1 LKALLEGDHAA
12 VKSIV
17 GRDGIRDT
25 VIRIVVPDD
34 LKSVSSEFLVRFSDL
49 KKDLDAKGLTSS

>member
-1 LKALLEGDHAA
+1 MRRLNPSWGGMVFGTRASG
-12 VKSIV
+12 
-17 GRDGIRDT
+17 
-25 VIRIVVPDD
+25 IVVPDD